1 VRDGGSG
8 DRRPGQRL
16 AAPVT
21 GPPASP
27 SRNLLARLS
36 APYRGPLCRT
46 GQVLG
51 ALLFIASLTPS
62 LVPRGYVAQGL
73 LSGICFGLGYL
84 IGVALAALWRR
95 LMLPE
100 LGRGRLQKFLRW
112 LPWVSLLACTLTVWW
127 VRPWQDSVR
136 AVMGLPPMDESFS
149 LRLLVIALAV
159 FGVLLVLGRAFA
171 WVARRVGALSRR
183 MMPAPVA
190 RLLGIVVAAVLFF
203 NIANGVL
210 LRGALHAAD
219 ASFRKADAL
228 IPPDAI
234 APTRPGATGGP
245 GSLVAWEQMGR
256 AGRDYVTAG
265 PDAADIAAFTG
276 KPALQ
281 PIRVYAGLPA
291 AADARARARLA
302 LRELQRQG
310 GFERANLVVITP
322 TGTGWVD
329 PAAADSLEYLLHGN
343 VASVAVQ
350 YSYLSSPLSLLV
362 EPEYGEE
369 TSRLLFAEIYAYWRT
384 LPVETRPRL
393 FVHGLS
399 LGAMNSERSVN
410 LFDMIDTPIDGAL
423 WSGPP
428 FATRTWRQT
437 TNQRNAGSPEWLPVF
452 RDSRA
457 VRFMN
462 QGGSPVP
469 LDTPWG
475 RMRVGYLQYASDPI
489 TFFTPY
495 DAWRQPDW
503 MAEPRAPDV
512 SPAVR
517 WYPLVSMLQL
527 ALDMLL
533 ADRTPMGYGH
543 VFAPSHYIAGWQAV
557 LGTQGW
563 SAGDIRRLQF
573 LLDPRRRQQI
583 EQRRSAAGG

>member
-1 VRDGGSG
+1 VTRA
-8 DRRPGQRL
+8 RA
-16 AAPVT
+16 AAPLRS
-21 GPPASP
+21 G
-27 SRNLLARLS
+27 LARLI

-46 GQVLG
+46 GVLLG
-51 ALLFIASLTPS
+51 ALCFIASLTPS
-62 LVPRGYVAQGL
+62 LVPRGFVAQGV
-73 LSGICFGLGYL
+73 LSGVCFAVGYL

-100 LGRGRLQKFLRW
+100 LGHGPLQRGLRW
-112 LPWVSLLACTLTVWW
+112 LPWVGLLACALTVWW

-136 AVMGLPPMDESFS
+136 AVMGLPPMDEGYS
-149 LRLLVIALAV
+149 LRLLLIALLV
-159 FGVLLVLGRAFA
+159 FAVLLVVGRAFA

-183 MMPAPVA
+183 VMPAPVA

-210 LRGALHAAD
+210 LRGALHTAD

-228 IPPDAI
+228 IPPEST
-234 APTRPGATGGP
+234 APTVPGTTGGP

-256 AGRDYVTAG
+256 AGRDFVSAG
-265 PDAADIAAFTG
+265 PEAAEIAAFTG
-276 KPALQ
+276 RPAQRPL
-281 PIRVYAGLPA
+281 RVYAGLPA
-291 AADARARARLA
+291 AQDARARARLA

-310 GFERANLVVITP
+310 GFQRRNLVVITP

-329 PAAADSLEYLLHGN
+329 PAAIDSVEYLLHGD

-369 TSRLLFAEIYAYWRT
+369 TSRLLFAEVYAYWRT

-393 FVHGLS
+393 YVHGLS

-437 TNQRNAGSPEWLPVF
+437 TNQRNAGSTEWLPVF
-452 RDSRA
+452 RDSRT

-469 LDTPWG
+469 ADAPWG
-475 RMRVGYLQYASDPI
+475 RMRVVYLQYASDPI

-495 DAWRQPDW
+495 DAWREPDW

-543 VFAPSHYIAGWQAV
+543 VFAPSHYVAGWQAV
-557 LGTQGW
+557 LGTNDW
-563 SAGDIRRLQF
+563 SAADLRRLAS

>member
-1 VRDGGSG
+1 MRDT
-8 DRRPGQRL
+8 R
-16 AAPVT
+16 
-21 GPPASP
+21 GPPWRTA
-27 SRNLLARLS
+27 LLRLS

-51 ALLFIASLTPS
+51 TLFFIASLTPS

-73 LSGICFGLGYL
+73 LSGVCVALGYL
-84 IGVALAALWRR
+84 IGVALSALWQR
-95 LMLPE
+95 LMLPT
-100 LGRGRLQKFLRW
+100 LGEGRLRQALRW
-112 LPWVSLLACTLTVWW
+112 LPWICVLACVLMAWW

-136 AVMGLPPMDESFS
+136 AVMGLPPMDEGFS
-149 LRLLVIALAV
+149 LRLLLLALLV
-159 FGVLLVLGRAFA
+159 FAVLLVLGRAFA
-171 WVARRVGALSRR
+171 WVAGRVGTLSRR
-183 MMPAPVA
+183 VMPAPVA

-228 IPPDAI
+228 MPPDAT
-234 APTRPGATGGP
+234 APDRPGSSGGP

-256 AGRDYVTAG
+256 AGREYVSAG
-265 PDAADIAAFTG
+265 PDVAQIAAFTG
-276 KPALQ
+276 RPAQQ
-281 PIRVYAGLPA
+281 PIRVYAGLPSA
-291 AADARARARLA
+291 PDARARARLA

-310 GFERANLVVITP
+310 GFERSTLVVITP

-329 PAAADSLEYLLHGN
+329 PAAADSLEYLLHGD

-369 TSRLLFAEIYAYWRT
+369 TSRLLFAEVYAYWRT
-384 LPVETRPRL
+384 LPADARPRL

-410 LFDMIDTPIDGAL
+410 LFDMIDSPIDGAL

-437 TNQRNAGSPEWLPVF
+437 TNQRNPGSPEWLPVF

-462 QGGSPVP
+462 QHGTPVP
-469 LDTPWG
+469 ADAPWG
-475 RMRVGYLQYASDPI
+475 RMRVVYLQYASDPI
-489 TFFTPY
+489 TFFTPN
-495 DAWRQPDW
+495 DAWREPDW
-503 MAEPRAPDV
+503 MVGPRAPDV

-543 VFAPSHYIAGWQAV
+543 VFAPAHYIAGWQAV
-557 LGTQGW
+557 LGE
-563 SAGDIRRLQF
+563 GDWNRRDTARLQD
-573 LLDPRRRQQI
+573 LLDPLRRQQI
-583 EQRRSAAGG
+583 EQRRGGGSD

>member
-1 VRDGGSG
+1 
-8 DRRPGQRL
+8 
-16 AAPVT
+16 VT

-27 SRNLLARLS
+27 SRTLLARLS

-73 LSGICFGLGYL
+73 LSGICFGLGYF
-84 IGVALAALWRR
+84 IGVALAVLWRR

-100 LGRGRLQKFLRW
+100 LGRGRLQQVLHR

-183 MMPAPVA
+183 VMPAPVA

-276 KPALQ
+276 TPALQ

-350 YSYLSSPLSLLV
+350 YSYLSSPLSLMV

-369 TSRLLFAEIYAYWRT
+369 TSRLLFAEVYAYWRT
-384 LPVETRPRL
+384 LPAETRPRL

-399 LGAMNSERSVN
+399 LGTMNSERSVN

-452 RDSRA
+452 RDSRS

-469 LDTPWG
+469 ADAPWG
-475 RMRVGYLQYASDPI
+475 RMRVVYLQYASDPI

>member
-1 VRDGGSG
+1 LAH
-8 DRRPGQRL
+8 L
-16 AAPVT
+16 AAP
-21 GPPASP
+21 
-27 SRNLLARLS
+27 
-36 APYRGPLCRT
+36 YIGPLCRT

-51 ALLFIASLTPS
+51 ALFFIASLTPS

-73 LSGICFGLGYL
+73 LSGVCFSLGYL

-100 LGRGRLQKFLRW
+100 LGRGRLQQVLRW
-112 LPWVSLLACTLTVWW
+112 LPWVSLLACALTVWW

-136 AVMGLPPMDESFS
+136 AVMGLPPMHESFS
-149 LRLLVIALAV
+149 LRLLLIALAV
-159 FGVLLVLGRAFA
+159 FAVLLVLGRAFA

-183 MMPAPVA
+183 VMPAPVA

-228 IPPDAI
+228 IPPDAT

-265 PDAADIAAFTG
+265 PDAVDIAAFTG
-276 KPALQ
+276 RPARQ

-291 AADARARARLA
+291 AEDARARARLA

-310 GFERANLVVITP
+310 GFARANLVVITP

-329 PAAADSLEYLLHGN
+329 PAAVDSLEYLLHGN

-369 TSRLLFAEIYAYWRT
+369 TSRLLFAEVYAYWRT

-393 FVHGLS
+393 YVHGLS

-437 TNQRNAGSPEWLPVF
+437 TNQRNEGSTEWLPVF
-452 RDSRA
+452 RDSRS

-462 QGGSPVP
+462 QRGSPVP
-469 LDTPWG
+469 TDAPWG
-475 RMRVGYLQYASDPI
+475 RMRVVYLQYASDPI

-495 DAWRQPDW
+495 NAWRQPDW

-543 VFAPSHYIAGWQAV
+543 VFAPSHSIAGWQAV
-557 LGTQGW
+557 LGTQDW
-563 SAGDIRRLQF
+563 SAGEIRRLKF

-583 EQRRSAAGG
+583 EQRRNAAGG

>member
-1 VRDGGSG
+1 MI
-8 DRRPGQRL
+8 
-16 AAPVT
+16 

-27 SRNLLARLS
+27 SRTLLARLS

-95 LMLPE
+95 MMLPE
-100 LGRGRLQKFLRW
+100 LGRGRLQQVLRW

-149 LRLLVIALAV
+149 LRLLLIALVV
-159 FGVLLVLGRAFA
+159 FAVLLVLGRAFA

-183 MMPAPVA
+183 VMPAPVA

-350 YSYLSSPLSLLV
+350 YSYLSSPLSLMV

-469 LDTPWG
+469 VDAPWG
-475 RMRVGYLQYASDPI
+475 RMRVVYLQYASDPI
-489 TFFTPY
+489 TFFTPH

-503 MAEPRAPDV
+503 VVEPRAPDV

>member
-1 VRDGGSG
+1 
-8 DRRPGQRL
+8 
-16 AAPVT
+16 
-21 GPPASP
+21 
-27 SRNLLARLS
+27 
-36 APYRGPLCRT
+36 
-46 GQVLG
+46 
-51 ALLFIASLTPS
+51 
-62 LVPRGYVAQGL
+62 
-73 LSGICFGLGYL
+73 
-84 IGVALAALWRR
+84 
-95 LMLPE
+95 
-100 LGRGRLQKFLRW
+100 
-112 LPWVSLLACTLTVWW
+112 
-127 VRPWQDSVR
+127 
-136 AVMGLPPMDESFS
+136 MDESFS

-183 MMPAPVA
+183 VMPAPVA

-276 KPALQ
+276 TPALQ

-291 AADARARARLA
+291 AADARARAQLA

-452 RDSRA
+452 RDSRS

-469 LDTPWG
+469 ADAPWG
-475 RMRVGYLQYASDPI
+475 RMRVVYLQYASDPI

>member
-1 VRDGGSG
+1 MAEIVMRGM
-8 DRRPGQRL
+8 
-16 AAPVT
+16 
-21 GPPASP
+21 
-27 SRNLLARLS
+27 LARLT

-51 ALLFIASLTPS
+51 ALFFIASLTPS

-73 LSGICFGLGYL
+73 LSGVCFALGYL
-84 IGVALAALWRR
+84 LGVALAGLWRR

-100 LGRGRLQKFLRW
+100 LGTGRLQRLLRW
-112 LPWVSLLACTLTVWW
+112 LPWVSLLACVLTAWW

-136 AVMGLPPMDESFS
+136 AVMGLPPMNQGFS
-149 LRLLVIALAV
+149 LRLLAIALAV
-159 FGVLLVLGRAFA
+159 FGVLLLVGRAFA

-183 MMPAPVA
+183 VMPAPVA

-228 IPPDAI
+228 IPLEAT
-234 APTRPGATGGP
+234 APTRPGSTGGP

-256 AGRDYVTAG
+256 AGRDYVRNG
-265 PDAADIAAFTG
+265 PDAAQIAAFTG

-281 PIRVYAGLPA
+281 PIRVYAGLPSA
-291 AADARARARLA
+291 GDARARARLA

-310 GFERANLVVITP
+310 GFERTNLVVITP

-329 PAAADSLEYLLHGN
+329 PAAADSLEYLLHGD

-362 EPEYGEE
+362 EPEYGED
-369 TSRLLFAEIYAYWRT
+369 TARLLFAEVYAYWRT
-384 LPVETRPRL
+384 LPEQTRPRL

-410 LFDMIDTPIDGAL
+410 LFDMIDTPINGAL

-428 FATRTWRQT
+428 FATRLWRQT
-437 TNQRNAGSPEWLPVF
+437 TNQRNPGSPEWLPVF
-452 RDSRA
+452 RDSRS
-457 VRFMN
+457 VRFMH
-462 QGGSPVP
+462 QHGAPVP
-469 LDTPWG
+469 ADAPWG
-475 RMRVGYLQYASDPI
+475 RMRVVYLQYASDPI

-512 SPAVR
+512 SKEVR
-517 WYPLVSMLQL
+517 WIPLVSMLQL

-543 VFAPSHYIAGWQAV
+543 VFAPAHYVAGWQAV
-557 LGTQGW
+557 LGRGDW
-563 SAGDIRRLQF
+563 SEGETRRLQDR
-573 LLDPRRRQQI
+573 LDPLRRQEIERRR
-583 EQRRSAAGG
+583 SPSGG

>member
-1 VRDGGSG
+1 MRD
-8 DRRPGQRL
+8 
-16 AAPVT
+16 A
-21 GPPASP
+21 
-27 SRNLLARLS
+27 LLRVS

-51 ALLFIASLTPS
+51 TLLFIASLTPS
-62 LVPRGYVAQGL
+62 LVPRGYLAQGL
-73 LSGICFGLGYL
+73 LSGVCVALGYL
-84 IGVALAALWRR
+84 IGVGLSALWQR
-95 LMLPE
+95 LLLPS
-100 LGRGRLQKFLRW
+100 LGAGRLRHALRW
-112 LPWVSLLACTLTVWW
+112 LPWACLLACVLTAWW

-136 AVMGLPPMDESFS
+136 AVMGLPPMDEGFS
-149 LRLLVIALAV
+149 LRLLLIALLV
-159 FGVLLVLGRAFA
+159 FAVLLVLGRAFA

-183 MMPAPVA
+183 VMPAPVA

-210 LRGALHAAD
+210 LRGGLKAAD
-219 ASFRKADAL
+219 ASFRTADAL

-234 APTRPGATGGP
+234 APGRPGSSGGP
-245 GSLVAWEQMGR
+245 GSLVAWEQMGQ

-265 PDAADIAAFTG
+265 PDAARIAAFTG
-276 KPALQ
+276 KPAQQ
-281 PIRVYAGLPA
+281 PIRVYVGLPSA
-291 AADARARARLA
+291 SDARARARLA

-310 GFERANLVVITP
+310 GFERSTLVVITP

-329 PAAADSLEYLLHGN
+329 PAAADSLEYLLHGD

-369 TSRLLFAEIYAYWRT
+369 TSRLLFAEVYAYWRT
-384 LPVETRPRL
+384 LPAATRPRL

-410 LFDMIDTPIDGAL
+410 PFDMIDMPIDGAL

-437 TNQRNAGSPEWLPVF
+437 TNQRNPGSPEWLPVF

-462 QGGSPVP
+462 QHGTPVP
-469 LDTPWG
+469 AAVPWG
-475 RMRVGYLQYASDPI
+475 RMRVLYLQYASDPI

-495 DAWRQPDW
+495 DAWREPDW
-503 MAEPRAPDV
+503 MAGPRAPDV

-543 VFAPSHYIAGWQAV
+543 VFAPSHYVAGWQAV
-557 LGTQGW
+557 LGQGDW
-563 SAGDIRRLQF
+563 SAADTRRLQD
-573 LLDPRRRQQI
+573 LLDPLRRQEIERRRG
-583 EQRRSAAGG
+583 STGG

>member
-1 VRDGGSG
+1 M
-8 DRRPGQRL
+8 
-16 AAPVT
+16 AAAVMA
-21 GPPASP
+21 GA
-27 SRNLLARLS
+27 LARLT

-51 ALLFIASLTPS
+51 AVFFIASLTPS

-73 LSGICFGLGYL
+73 LSGVCFAMGYL
-84 IGVALAALWRR
+84 IGVALAGLWRR

-100 LGRGRLQKFLRW
+100 LGSGRPQRLLRG
-112 LPWVSLLACTLTVWW
+112 LPWVALLACVLAAWW

-136 AVMGLPPMDESFS
+136 AVMGLPPMDEGFS
-149 LRLLVIALAV
+149 LRLLAIALVV
-159 FGVLLVLGRAFA
+159 FVVLLLVGRAFV

-183 MMPAPVA
+183 IMPAPVA

-219 ASFRKADAL
+219 ASFRTADAL
-228 IPPDAI
+228 IPPDAT
-234 APTRPGATGGP
+234 APTAPGASGGP

-256 AGRDYVTAG
+256 AGRDYVRAG
-265 PDAADIAAFTG
+265 PDAARIAAFTG

-281 PIRVYAGLPA
+281 PIRVYAGLPSA
-291 AADARARARLA
+291 GDARARARLA

-329 PAAADSLEYLLHGN
+329 PAAVDSLEYLLHGD

-350 YSYLSSPLSLLV
+350 YSYLSSPLSLMV

-369 TSRLLFAEIYAYWRT
+369 TSRLLFAEVYAYWRT
-384 LPVETRPRL
+384 LPVERRPRL

-437 TNQRNAGSPEWLPVF
+437 TNQRNPGSPEWLPVF
-452 RDSRA
+452 RDSRS

-462 QGGSPVP
+462 QQGTPVP
-469 LDTPWG
+469 ADAPWG
-475 RMRVGYLQYASDPI
+475 RMRVVYLQYASDPI

-512 SPAVR
+512 SPEVR

-543 VFAPSHYIAGWQAV
+543 VFAPAHYIAGWQAV
-557 LGTQGW
+557 LGK
-563 SAGDIRRLQF
+563 GDWNERDTRRLQD
-573 LLDPRRRQQI
+573 LLDPLRRQEIERRRN
-583 EQRRSAAGG
+583 GGG

>member
-1 VRDGGSG
+1 MT
-8 DRRPGQRL
+8 
-16 AAPVT
+16 A
-21 GPPASP
+21 PPAKPFRS
-27 SRNLLARLS
+27 LLARLT

-51 ALLFIASLTPS
+51 ALCFIASLTPS

-73 LSGICFGLGYL
+73 LSGVCFAVGYL

-100 LGRGRLQKFLRW
+100 LSRSRLQRVLRW
-112 LPWVSLLACTLTVWW
+112 LPWASLLACALTVWW

-159 FGVLLVLGRAFA
+159 FAVLLLVGRAFA
-171 WVARRVGALSRR
+171 WVARRVGALSQRI
-183 MMPAPVA
+183 MPAPVA

-228 IPPDAI
+228 IPPDAT

-245 GSLVAWEQMGR
+245 GSLVVWEQMGR
-256 AGRDYVTAG
+256 AGRDYVSAG

-291 AADARARARLA
+291 AENARARARLA

-329 PAAADSLEYLLHGN
+329 PAAADSLEYLLHGD

-369 TSRLLFAEIYAYWRT
+369 TSRLLFAEVYAYWRT

-437 TNQRNAGSPEWLPVF
+437 TDQRNAGSTEWLPVF
-452 RDSRA
+452 RDSRT

-462 QGGSPVP
+462 QAGAPVP
-469 LDTPWG
+469 AGAPWG
-475 RMRVGYLQYASDPI
+475 RMRVVYLQYASDPI

-495 DAWRQPDW
+495 DAWRKPDW

-543 VFAPSHYIAGWQAV
+543 VFAPAHYITGWQAV
-557 LGTQGW
+557 LGT
-563 SAGDIRRLQF
+563 GDWNAADTRRLMD
-573 LLDPRRRQQI
+573 LLDPLRRREI
-583 EQRRSAAGG
+583 ERRRSASGG

>member
-1 VRDGGSG
+1 M
-8 DRRPGQRL
+8 RR
-16 AAPVT
+16 VFD
-21 GPPASP
+21 
-27 SRNLLARLS
+27 RLS

-51 ALLFIASLTPS
+51 ALFFIASLTPS

-73 LSGICFGLGYL
+73 LSGVCFALGYL
-84 IGVALAALWRR
+84 LGVALAGLWHR

-100 LGRGRLQKFLRW
+100 LATGRLQRLLRW
-112 LPWVSLLACTLTVWW
+112 LPWVSLLACVLTAWW

-136 AVMGLPPMDESFS
+136 AVMGLPPMDEGFS
-149 LRLLVIALAV
+149 LRLLAIALLV
-159 FGVLLVLGRAFA
+159 FGVLLLVGRAFA
-171 WVARRVGALSRR
+171 WVARRVGALSRGV
-183 MMPAPVA
+183 MPAPVA

-219 ASFRKADAL
+219 ASFRRADAL
-228 IPPDAI
+228 IPPEAT
-234 APTRPGATGGP
+234 APTRPGSTGGP
-245 GSLVAWEQMGR
+245 GSLVGWEQMGR
-256 AGRDYVTAG
+256 TGRDFVRNG
-265 PDAADIAAFTG
+265 PEAAQIAAFTG

-281 PIRVYAGLPA
+281 PIRVYVGLPSA
-291 AADARARARLA
+291 STARARARLA

-329 PAAADSLEYLLHGN
+329 PAAADSLEYLLHGD

-369 TSRLLFAEIYAYWRT
+369 TSRLLFAEVYAYWRT
-384 LPVETRPRL
+384 LPVESRPRL

-437 TNQRNAGSPEWLPVF
+437 TNQRNPGSPEWLPVF
-452 RDSRA
+452 RDSRS

-462 QGGSPVP
+462 QQGTPVP
-469 LDTPWG
+469 ADAPWG
-475 RMRVGYLQYASDPI
+475 RMRVVYLQYASDPI

-512 SPAVR
+512 SKEVR

-543 VFAPSHYIAGWQAV
+543 VFAPAHYVAGWQAV
-557 LGTQGW
+557 LGKGDW
-563 SAGDIRRLQF
+563 SDGDTRRLQD
-573 LLDPRRRQQI
+573 LLDPLRRQEIERRRNP
-583 EQRRSAAGG
+583 SGG

>member
-1 VRDGGSG
+1 M
-8 DRRPGQRL
+8 RRVL
-16 AAPVT
+16 D
-21 GPPASP
+21 
-27 SRNLLARLS
+27 RLS

-51 ALLFIASLTPS
+51 ALFFIASLTPS

-73 LSGICFGLGYL
+73 LSGVCFALGYL
-84 IGVALAALWRR
+84 LGVALAGLWHR

-100 LGRGRLQKFLRW
+100 LGTGRLQRLLRW
-112 LPWVSLLACTLTVWW
+112 LPWVSLLTCVLTAWW

-136 AVMGLPPMDESFS
+136 AVMGLPPMDEGFS
-149 LRLLVIALAV
+149 LRLLAIALLV
-159 FGVLLVLGRAFA
+159 FGVLLLVGRAFA
-171 WVARRVGALSRR
+171 WVARRVGALSQRV
-183 MMPAPVA
+183 MPAPVA

-228 IPPDAI
+228 IPLEAT
-234 APTRPGATGGP
+234 APTRPGSTGGP

-256 AGRDYVTAG
+256 AGRDYVRNG
-265 PDAADIAAFTG
+265 PEGAQIAAFTG

-281 PIRVYAGLPA
+281 PIRVYAGLPSA
-291 AADARARARLA
+291 GDARARARLA

-329 PAAADSLEYLLHGN
+329 PAAADSLEYLLHGD

-369 TSRLLFAEIYAYWRT
+369 TSRLLFAEVYAYWRT
-384 LPVETRPRL
+384 LPEAARPRL

-437 TNQRNAGSPEWLPVF
+437 TNQRNPGSPEWLPVF
-452 RDSRA
+452 RDSRS

-462 QGGSPVP
+462 QQGTPVP
-469 LDTPWG
+469 TDLPWG
-475 RMRVGYLQYASDPI
+475 RMRVVYLQYASDPI

-512 SPAVR
+512 SKEVR

-543 VFAPSHYIAGWQAV
+543 VFAPAHYVAGWQAV
-557 LGTQGW
+557 LGKGDW
-563 SAGDIRRLQF
+563 SDGDTRRLQD
-573 LLDPRRRQQI
+573 LLDPLRRQEIERRR
-583 EQRRSAAGG
+583 SPSGG